1 MALPVHSGVTP
12 PANPPLLVAP
22 GASAPSAT
30 PPTLMAAPPRD
41 FAPVR
46 KEADSENHWSN
57 PAATH
62 GDSEAASLFVRK
74 SPVLS
79 GEAVGPRRIT
89 VGKEAAYEINMQNAG
104 DVPADEVVVLVNV
117 PAWADVAGAE
127 ATAGAVRAPQMGNTA
142 EPLRWNLGR
151 MEAKSHEKLTLRLVP
166 RQSRPFDLSLR
177 WDYKP
182 VAMSAATI
190 EVQEPKLAM
199 RLEGPRRPFRPP
211 RSLQAQA
218 GQQRHRPCGKRGDY
232 AVAGGR
238 GREPAR
244 LPSHRPLGGRRGAFH
259 RSRTHRAA
267 VRHADHPGRGPRR

>member
-1 MALPVHSGVTP
+1 M
-12 PANPPLLVAP
+12 
-22 GASAPSAT
+22 
-30 PPTLMAAPPRD
+30 
-41 FAPVR
+41 
-46 KEADSENHWSN
+46 
-57 PAATH
+57 
-62 GDSEAASLFVRK
+62 RK

-127 ATAGAVRAPQMGNTA
+127 ATAGAARAPQMGNTA

-199 RLEGPRRPFRPP
+199 RLEGPREVHFGHREVYKLKLANSGTGPAENVVITLLPVAAGENQPAPHRIGPLAAGEE
-211 RSLQAQA
+211 RSIEVELTARQSGTLTIQVEA
-218 GQQRHRPCGKRGDY
+218 RGDNGLIGRP
-232 AVAGGR
+232 AGKGGR
-238 GREPAR
+238 PSGGVAIGQRRPGRAVCG
-244 LPSHRPLGGRRGAFH
+244 HARPLPVRLG
-259 RSRTHRAA
+259 TRA
-267 VRHADHPGRGPRR
+267 RPWPRA